1 MVLYFWWTKWR
12 MVNDTFTAK
21 ILLSSFPAKILYSS
35 FPAKKLFL
43 PGNDD
48 TGCAAVVADRE
59 VPVVGHEGVLLPPEH
74 DPHVRR
80 VVFKQK
86 RRYHQLIISC
96 YHQNL

>member
-1 MVLYFWWTKWR
+1 MACSWHGFIFLADKMAHGYFSR
-12 MVNDTFTAK
+12 QNIAPV
-21 ILLSSFPAKILYSS
+21 

-48 TGCAAVVADRE
+48 TGGAAVVADRE
-59 VPVVGHEGVLLPPEH
+59 VPVVGHEGVLLAPEH

-86 RRYHQLIISC
+86 RHYHQL
-96 YHQNL
+96 

>member
-1 MVLYFWWTKWR
+1 
-12 MVNDTFTAK
+12 MVNDTFPAK
-21 ILLSSFPAKILYSS
+21 KILYSS
-35 FPAKKLFL
+35 FPAKIFNL

-48 TGCAAVVADRE
+48 TGGAAVVADRE
-59 VPVVGHEGVLLPPEH
+59 VPVVGHQGVLLAPEH

-96 YHQNL
+96 SYQNL